1 MTSKTSES
9 ALLNLVDPGDDEI
22 NVSSGDMNPN
32 EDTFIDMNDDTE
44 ALLGPTSLA
53 DIDTTAKQESVFSFG
68 YYQRLFDVDT
78 EDIVA
83 RLAWSA
89 LPRPK
94 FTSNFAKDKIKS
106 KPDLYGPFWICV
118 TLIFSVAIAG
128 NVGNF
133 QIGWRLESQIQSD
146 SKAKFDNHSG
156 ITNNNSK

>member
-1 MTSKTSES
+1 MAANKPSES
-9 ALLNLVDPGDDEI
+9 ALLDLVDPGDDEI
-22 NVSSGDMNPN
+22 NISSGNLNPN

-44 ALLGPTSLA
+44 ALLGPSTADLG
-53 DIDTTAKQESVFSFG
+53 DIDTPAKQESSVFSFG
-68 YYQRLFDVDT
+68 FYQRLFDVDT

-89 LPRPK
+89 LTRPK

-128 NVGNF
+128 NDFG
-133 QIGWRLESQIQSD
+133 
-146 SKAKFDNHSG
+146 KSG
-156 ITNNNSK
+156 T